1 MTKAISPTPL
11 YHRVY
16 AVMRERIVNGYYPDN
31 VPVPSEAE
39 LSGSFGVSRI
49 TIRKAMEMLSAE
61 GLITRMRGRGT
72 FVTDRAQKSA
82 LNRAVVLARVAGAP
96 PALAEVEALCE
107 RVTIIKAGRTVESG
121 SPVSML
127 SSGCPRSMSSL
138 ASHAS
143 R

>member
-1 MTKAISPTPL
+1 MTKPNSPTPL

-49 TIRKAMEMLSAE
+49 TVRKAMEMLSAE

-72 FVTDRAQKSA
+72 CVTDRAQKSA
-82 LNRAVVLARVAGAP
+82 LDRAVVSNIDGLFSDLNTVDWAGACLRCSRATSSTTP
-96 PALAEVEALCE
+96 P
-107 RVTIIKAGRTVESG
+107 GRT
-121 SPVSML
+121 
-127 SSGCPRSMSSL
+127 
-138 ASHAS
+138 S
-143 R
+143 RTRC